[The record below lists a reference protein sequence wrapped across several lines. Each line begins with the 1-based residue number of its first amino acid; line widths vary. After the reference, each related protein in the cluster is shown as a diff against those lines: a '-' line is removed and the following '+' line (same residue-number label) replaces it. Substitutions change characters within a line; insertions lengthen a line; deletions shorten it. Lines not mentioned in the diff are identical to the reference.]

1 MGLLENLA
9 AIAIR
14 SKVIAALK
22 ENCPETLQAPLQQ
35 LLDDPSA
42 VAAIQG
48 LVAGN
53 LSNPAAITPAAVLAL
68 PFPAAIRQLL
78 GNYPDLVHYLVDT
91 AKARLPH

>member
-22 ENCPETLQAPLQQ
+22 ENCPKPLHGPLQQ
-35 LLDDPSA
+35 LLNDQAA

-53 LSNPAAITPAAVLAL
+53 LNNPAGITPAAVLAL

-78 GNYPDLVHYLVDT
+78 GSHPDLVHYLVDT